1 MLYSIVIPSKL
12 FSFSLHLMSIYFTS
26 LNSGSNGNCY
36 YIGND
41 TEAVLIDAGLSCRET
56 ERRMK
61 RLGLNIQNVRAIFVS
76 HEHID
81 HVRGLAGLAEK
92 YVMPV
97 YVTAATQKGCYHL
110 KPEHAISFVAHE
122 PVNIGTLSITAFPKF
137 HDAADPHSFI
147 ITCNEITI
155 GVFTDIGKSCE
166 NVIAYFKQCHAAFLE
181 ANYDTDML
189 ANGNYPFFLKNRIS
203 GGVGHLS
210 NGEALEIFAKH
221 KPTFMSYLLLAHLSK
236 DNNDPALVQQ
246 LFEEV
251 SEDVHVMVASRY
263 EEMAVMSIGF
273 KKENNV
279 NMIINLTIK
288 QASLF

>member
-1 MLYSIVIPSKL
+1 M
-12 FSFSLHLMSIYFTS
+12 SLQFTS

-61 RLGLNIQNVRAIFVS
+61 RLGLHMQHVKAIFVS

-81 HVRGLAGLAEK
+81 HVRGLAGIADK
-92 YVMPV
+92 YNMPI
-97 YVTAATQKGCYHL
+97 YVTPATQKGCYHL
-110 KPEHAISFVAHE
+110 KSEHAISFTAHE

-147 ITCNEITI
+147 ITSHEKTV
-155 GVFTDIGKSCE
+155 GVFTDIGKPCE
-166 NVIAYFKQCHAAFLE
+166 QVISYFKKCNAAFLE

-189 ANGNYPFFLKNRIS
+189 ANGNYPSFLKQRIS

-210 NGEALEIFAKH
+210 NAEALEIFVKH
-221 KPTFMSYLLLAHLSK
+221 KPNFMSYLLLAHLSK
-236 DNNDPALVQQ
+236 DNNNPVVVQQ
-246 LFEEV
+246 IFEEV
-251 SEDVHVMVASRY
+251 AADTKVMVASRY
-263 EEMAVMSIGF
+263 EEMPLMGIVQNEFVDIHQKIFS
-273 KKENNV
+273 
-279 NMIINLTIK
+279 INLTMI
-288 QASLF
+288 QSSLF

>member
-1 MLYSIVIPSKL
+1 M
-12 FSFSLHLMSIYFTS
+12 SLQFTS

-61 RLGLNIQNVRAIFVS
+61 RLGLNVQNVKAIFVS

-81 HVRGLAGLAEK
+81 HVRGLAGLADK
-92 YVMPV
+92 YNMPV

-110 KPEHAISFVAHE
+110 KPEYAISFKAHE
-122 PVNIGTLSITAFPKF
+122 PINIGRLSITAFPKF

-147 ITCNEITI
+147 ITCNERTV
-155 GVFTDIGKSCE
+155 GVFTDIGKPCE
-166 NVIAYFKQCHAAFLE
+166 NVIAYFKKCHAAFLE
-181 ANYDTDML
+181 ANYDTNLL
-189 ANGNYPFFLKNRIS
+189 ANGNYPSFLKQRIS

-210 NGEALEIFAKH
+210 NAEALEIFIKH
-221 KPTFMSYLLLAHLSK
+221 KPSFMSHLLLAHLSK
-236 DNNDPALVQQ
+236 DNNNPIMVQQ

-251 SEDVHVMVASRY
+251 AGEMSVMVASRY
-263 EEMAVMSIGF
+263 GEMAVMNIGNTVVARTLKIR
-273 KKENNV
+273 KKVFTENPAQ
-279 NMIINLTIK
+279 M
-288 QASLF
+288 SMF

>member
-1 MLYSIVIPSKL
+1 MAL
-12 FSFSLHLMSIYFTS
+12 YFTS

-61 RLGLNIQNVRAIFVS
+61 RLGLDVQKVKAIFVS

-81 HVRGLAGLAEK
+81 HVRGLAGLADK
-92 YVMPV
+92 YNMPV
-97 YVTAATQKGCYHL
+97 YVTPATQKGCYHL
-110 KPEHAISFVAHE
+110 NPAHAISFVAHE
-122 PVNIGTLSITAFPKF
+122 PVYIGALGITAFPKF

-147 ITCNEITI
+147 ITYQEKTI
-155 GVFTDIGKSCE
+155 GVFTDIGKPCQ
-166 NVIAYFKQCHAAFLE
+166 NLIRYFKQCHAAFLE

-189 ANGNYPFFLKNRIS
+189 ANGSYPSFLKQRIS

-210 NGEALEIFAKH
+210 NAQALEIFIKH
-221 KPTFMSYLLLAHLSK
+221 KPTFMRHLLLAHLSK
-236 DNNDPALVQQ
+236 DNNDPILAQQ

-251 SEDVHVMVASRY
+251 AGETSLMVASRY
-263 EEMAVMSIGF
+263 EEMEVMAIDNT
-273 KKENNV
+273 ETTQ
-279 NMIINLTIK
+279 TIK
-288 QASLF
+288 IRRKAFMDNPAQMSMF

>member
-1 MLYSIVIPSKL
+1 M
-12 FSFSLHLMSIYFTS
+12 SLQFTS

-61 RLGLNIQNVRAIFVS
+61 RLGLNMQYVKAIFIS

-81 HVRGLAGLAEK
+81 HVRGIAGLADK
-92 YVMPV
+92 YKMPV
-97 YVTAATQKGCYHL
+97 YVTPATQKGCYHL
-110 KPEHAISFVAHE
+110 KPEHAISFTAYE
-122 PVNIGTLSITAFPKF
+122 PVNIGALSITAFPKF

-147 ITCNEITI
+147 ITCNEKTV
-155 GVFTDIGKSCE
+155 GVFTDIGKPCK
-166 NVIAYFKQCHAAFLE
+166 NLITYFKQCHAAFLE

-189 ANGNYPFFLKNRIS
+189 VNGKYPSFLKQRIS

-210 NGEALEIFAKH
+210 NAEALEIFVKH
-221 KPTFMSYLLLAHLSK
+221 KPDFMSHLLLAHLSK
-236 DNNDPALVQQ
+236 DNNDAVLVQKM
-246 LFEEV
+246 FGEV
-251 SEDVHVMVASRY
+251 AGETRVMVASRY
-263 EEMAVMSIGF
+263 MEMGVMTIMQN
-273 KKENNV
+273 EVVAMHNN
-279 NMIINLTIK
+279 NLLNNLTMV

>member
-1 MLYSIVIPSKL
+1 
-12 FSFSLHLMSIYFTS
+12 MSIYFTS

-61 RLGLNIQNVRAIFVS
+61 RLGLNMQHVKAIFVS

-81 HVRGLAGLAEK
+81 HVRGLAGIADK
-92 YVMPV
+92 YTITV

-110 KPEHAISFVAHE
+110 KAEHAISFTAHE
-122 PVNIGTLSITAFPKF
+122 PVNIGALSITAFPKF

-155 GVFTDIGKSCE
+155 GVFTDIGKPCE
-166 NVIAYFKQCHAAFLE
+166 NVISYFKQCHAVFLE
-181 ANYDTDML
+181 ANYDTNML
-189 ANGNYPFFLKNRIS
+189 ANGNYPTFLKQRIS
-203 GGVGHLS
+203 GGDGHLS
-210 NGEALEIFAKH
+210 NAEALEIFAKH

-236 DNNDPALVQQ
+236 DNNDSTLVQQ
-246 LFEEV
+246 LFEEIAG
-251 SEDVHVMVASRY
+251 DVNVMVASRY
-263 EEMAVMSIGF
+263 EEMGVMSIGIT
-273 KKENNV
+273 KTIATKIKRKLVVENSAQ
-279 NMIINLTIK
+279 M
-288 QASLF
+288 SMF